1 MRSLVRRAALGL
13 RFEPSLDPQGVR
25 VTAVLEGTGAHHAG
39 MRVGDVIIA
48 ADQETIRDGSALR
61 AWAAT
66 LRAFDKVTLWVLRES
81 PRPMPIKVTVY
92 ARATEQHAEVE
103 HQYDQHA
110 LADGT
115 LLRVIRSRAKD
126 QREPRAC
133 VFALPGY
140 RRDSCEFPTLPDYP
154 MRRWVEDVARAG
166 IDVVRVER
174 RGLGDSEGEGD
185 SQGFLEERDDLCAA
199 VKRFCAERIGRARPV
214 IYGYSLSGLYAP
226 HVAAQCDARAI
237 AVFGSGIDTWTEY
250 LDALLRRRLRME
262 RADEAAIERAVRAQQ
277 ALYAT
282 VHIRGE
288 TVAQAVARR
297 PWIEEFRSMLAF
309 DVERN
314 AIDGR
319 PARFWREV
327 YEQRTAD
334 ELAACPRP
342 LLALWGEQDWL
353 TTRDEHQRI
362 ASACP
367 RGTFVSLP
375 RTDHGYAAHD
385 SPLSSLRG
393 HAAPYS
399 PNAARALIAWIDAID

>member
-1 MRSLVRRAALGL
+1 MRTLARRAALGL
-13 RFEPSLDPQGVR
+13 RFEPAVDPQGVR
-25 VTAVLEGTGAHHAG
+25 VTAVLDGTGAQRAG

-48 ADQETIRDGSALR
+48 ADQETIRDGATLR

-66 LRAFDKVTLWVLRES
+66 LRAHDTVTLWVLRES
-81 PRPMPIKVTVY
+81 PRPTPIEVTVY
-92 ARATEQHAEVE
+92 ARATEQHPEVE

-115 LLRVIRSRAKD
+115 LLRVIRSFAKHR
-126 QREPRAC
+126 REPRGC
-133 VFALPGY
+133 VIALPGY
-140 RRDSCEFPTLPDYP
+140 RRDSCESPTLPDHP

-174 RGLGDSEGEGD
+174 RGIGDSEGAGD
-185 SQGFLEERDDLCAA
+185 SQGLIEERDDLCAVA
-199 VKRFCAERIGRARPV
+199 QRCCAERIGRAPAV

-226 HVAAQCDARAI
+226 HIAAQCDARAI

-250 LDALLRRRLRME
+250 LDALTRRRMRMQG
-262 RADEAAIERAVRAQQ
+262 ASEASIERAVRAQQ

-297 PWIEEFRSMLAF
+297 PWLEEFRSMLAF
-309 DVERN
+309 DVERDT
-314 AIDGR
+314 IDGR

-327 YEQRTAD
+327 YEQRTA
-334 ELAACPRP
+334 EVLAANPRP
-342 LLALWGEQDWL
+342 LLALWGEQDWI
-353 TTRDEHQRI
+353 TTREEHQRI
-362 ASACP
+362 ASVSP

-375 RTDHGYAAHD
+375 DTDHGYAAH
-385 SPLSSLRG
+385 SSALGSLQGRP
-393 HAAPYS
+393 APYS
-399 PNAARALIAWIDAID
+399 PRAAEALIAWIDALG